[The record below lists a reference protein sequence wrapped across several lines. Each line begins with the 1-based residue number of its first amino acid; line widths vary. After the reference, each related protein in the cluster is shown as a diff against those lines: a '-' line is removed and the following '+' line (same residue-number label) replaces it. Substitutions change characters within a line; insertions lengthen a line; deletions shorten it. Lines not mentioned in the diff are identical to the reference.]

1 MIFGDVKKSSKLKR
15 ILVSPRLEEFPY
27 DGIEITITE
36 DKKLYYMITEI
47 ENTPLSE
54 KKVVNYMNQQTKKF
68 FKDDYQIINMSDG
81 LIKEKRYNLD
91 QEEYPSV
98 SKLFYGEILITDTDY
113 KELYK
118 KLKKL
123 DISLKEYYEKQV
135 IPSRRVESL
144 EMVSKLDY
152 VTEISILDNKA
163 IYWKEEEEMLQNNE
177 IYLHLKEIEKE
188 VINYIEKINLH
199 D

>member
-1 MIFGDVKKSSKLKR
+1 
-15 ILVSPRLEEFPY
+15 
-27 DGIEITITE
+27 
-36 DKKLYYMITEI
+36 MITEI